1 MHCKGRAALGQLVCT
16 CTLEPPE
23 PATRTQSLDVEGG
36 GSAPDHSKFPQ
47 NENDVVRN
55 SARFLVNS
63 LFPHFSDVRFAVLCA
78 VLFA

>member
-1 MHCKGRAALGQLVCT
+1 
-16 CTLEPPE
+16 
-23 PATRTQSLDVEGG
+23 LDVEGG

-63 LFPHFSDVRFAVLCA
+63 LFPHFSDVRLAVLCA